1 MTGTTFYTR
10 TGGNYS
16 TTLYMTYQVTGQ
28 SVAGNYSD
36 LTIRAYIK
44 YSGGTKTSSA
54 QSSGYFILNGT
65 TVASNATYSIS
76 SGGEHLFGSVSKRVY
91 HNSDG
96 TFPATSIS
104 YSCKNYH
111 FGTTSGTGT
120 IPAKSA
126 STIARASSISVND
139 STGYYCGSTAYFTIS
154 RADSSFTHILYYQL
168 SGGSWVS
175 FQSGAT
181 TSGSLSIPTSWESS
195 YMPNSTYMDFT
206 IYCETYSGS
215 TYVGTSSCSCR
226 AVVRTSSVY
235 SISSVS
241 ASEAA
246 SEMTALNWGVYVTGH
261 SKIKFTVS
269 YSNNSNGA
277 SIKSIYWDFNY
288 QSSSGTSNTWTTGT
302 LQYGSTSGQAHTLT
316 VKITDSRGR
325 TATKTFSYTVYSVS
339 APSITSFQIGR
350 CTSAGVL
357 DNDGTAVKIDS
368 TYTAAS
374 TCNGK
379 NSTARKA
386 MYKLSTDSTWTTL
399 GAVTSDS
406 VTFTSVAFDIEKSYD
421 VKVVAYDTFSESE
434 GLTRLSTASNF
445 IQLRSDEK
453 GLALGK
459 YSEQEGLEVNWPA
472 WFNKDKEFTCP
483 QLVETVNT
491 GQVSHTVDNFKLIYE
506 AMPSAQDQ
514 SAKNYPFLST
524 AINGSQL
531 AIMGHKYVSG
541 GNYGSF
547 LALDYNGNAYIFS
560 RNNGSDSLQLLNGMS
575 MVHQSITGFNGGWIF
590 RRCGHVV
597 TVSNTVDLRSLA
609 AGETQNIG
617 TIPLGYRPYDWI
629 YIGPQYGSTWISV
642 RFTLRSDGQI
652 DAYNYGSAITSAV
665 NCYLTASYMTDPT
678 VNPNA

>member
-44 YSGGTKTSSA
+44 YSGGTKTSSSY
-54 QSSGYFILNGT
+54 SSGYFILNGT

-91 HNSDG
+91 HNSNG

-120 IPAKSA
+120 ISA
-126 STIARASSISVND
+126 GAVAQIARASSISVGD
-139 STGYYCGSTAYFTIS
+139 STGYYCGSSAKFTIS
-154 RADSSFTHILYYQL
+154 RADSSFTHELYYQL
-168 SGGSWVS
+168 PGGSWTH

-181 TSGSLSIPTSWESS
+181 TSGSLSVPTSWESS
-195 YMPNSTYMDFT
+195 YMANSTYMDFT
-206 IYCETYSGS
+206 IYCETYSSGN
-215 TYVGTSSCSCR
+215 YVGTSSCSCR

-241 ASEAA
+241 AAEAA
-246 SEMTALNWGVYVTGH
+246 SEMTALNWGVYVVGH

-357 DNDGTAVKIDS
+357 DNDGTAVKIES

-379 NSTARKA
+379 NTTARKA
-386 MYKLSTDSTWTTL
+386 LYKLSTASTWTAL

-406 VTFTSVAFDIEKSYD
+406 VVFTSVTFDVEKSYD

-434 GLTRLSTASNF
+434 GLTRLGTASNF

-453 GLALGK
+453 GLSLGK
-459 YSEQEGLEVNWPA
+459 YSEQEGLEVNWPE
-472 WFNKDKEFTCP
+472 WHYKD
-483 QLVETVNT
+483 ETHSGKITINT
-491 GQVSHTVDNFKLIYE
+491 ASADPNYAYVSWKNADGVQRWALTAQSEENGKGGVVLHQYDDSGGWKSYISAYSDGSLKLYGGLT
-506 AMPSAQDQ
+506 
-514 SAKNYPFLST
+514 AKNIDCGTVT
-524 AINGSQL
+524 AT
-531 AIMGHKYVSG
+531 APSG
-541 GNYGSF
+541 GGTSAISVSF
-547 LALDYNGNAYIFS
+547 SKTFASTPQVVAVAKTSAPANCHCG
-560 RNNGSDSLQLLNGMS
+560 
-575 MVHQSITGFNGGWIF
+575 ITGNSTTGFTLNF
-590 RRCGHVV
+590 YRNSNTAT
-597 TVSNTVDLRSLA
+597 TVSWIA
-609 AGETQNIG
+609 IG
-617 TIPLGYRPYDWI
+617 K
-629 YIGPQYGSTWISV
+629 
-642 RFTLRSDGQI
+642 
-652 DAYNYGSAITSAV
+652 
-665 NCYLTASYMTDPT
+665 
-678 VNPNA
+678 

>member
-44 YSGGTKTSSA
+44 YSGGTKTSSS

-91 HNSDG
+91 HNSNG

-120 IPAKSA
+120 ISA
-126 STIARASSISVND
+126 GAVAQIARASSISVGD
-139 STGYYCGSTAYFTIS
+139 STGYYCGSSAKFTIS
-154 RADSSFTHILYYQL
+154 RADSSFTHELYYQL
-168 SGGSWVS
+168 PGGSWTH
-175 FQSGAT
+175 FQTGAT

-195 YMPNSTYMDFT
+195 YMASATYMDFA
-206 IYCETYSGS
+206 IYCETYSNGN
-215 TYVGTSSCSCR
+215 YVGTTSCSCR

-246 SEMTALNWGVYVTGH
+246 SEMTALNWGVYVAGH

-288 QSSSGTSNTWTTGT
+288 QASSGTSNTWTTST

-339 APSITSFQIGR
+339 APSITSSQIGR

-357 DNDGTAVKIDS
+357 DNDGTAVKINS

-379 NSTARKA
+379 NTTARKA
-386 MYKLSTDSTWTTL
+386 LYKLSTASTWTSL

-406 VTFTSVAFDIEKSYD
+406 VTFTSVTFDVEKSYD

-434 GLTRLSTASNF
+434 GLTRLGTASNF

-453 GLALGK
+453 GIALGK
-459 YSEQEGLEVNWPA
+459 YSEKKGLEVNWTEWHYKKETHSGAVTINNTLTANVYKGGQSGTWTPTSTESSMPFSA
-472 WFNKDKEFTCP
+472 ADGIYYKIGRMVFVKGYISISASSSSTGAVCLTGLPFTAAQEAVLPCGYGNLQAYTTYGKSEFMDGYAGWFVNSGSKNAFIKCFKYGRVWGQNWNTLGTGD
-483 QLVETVNT
+483 LV
-491 GQVSHTVDNFKLIYE
+491 F
-506 AMPSAQDQ
+506 
-514 SAKNYPFLST
+514 
-524 AINGSQL
+524 
-531 AIMGHKYVSG
+531 SG
-541 GNYGSF
+541 
-547 LALDYNGNAYIFS
+547 
-560 RNNGSDSLQLLNGMS
+560 
-575 MVHQSITGFNGGWIF
+575 
-590 RRCGHVV
+590 
-597 TVSNTVDLRSLA
+597 
-609 AGETQNIG
+609 
-617 TIPLGYRPYDWI
+617 
-629 YIGPQYGSTWISV
+629 
-642 RFTLRSDGQI
+642 
-652 DAYNYGSAITSAV
+652 
-665 NCYLTASYMTDPT
+665 CYLTDE
-678 VNPNA
+678 

>member
-1 MTGTTFYTR
+1 VTGTTFYTR

-16 TTLYMTYQVTGQ
+16 TTLYMTYQVTAQ
-28 SVAGNYSD
+28 SVSGNYSD

-44 YSGGTKTSSA
+44 YSGGTSTKSSY
-54 QSSGYFILNGT
+54 SSGYFILNGT
-65 TVASNATYSIS
+65 TVASNGSYSIS

-120 IPAKSA
+120 IQAKSA

-154 RADSSFTHILYYQL
+154 RADSSFTHKLYYQL

-241 ASEAA
+241 AAEAA

-339 APSITSFQIGR
+339 VPSITSFQIGR

-379 NSTARKA
+379 NTTARKA
-386 MYKLSTDSTWTTL
+386 MYKLATDSTWTTL

-406 VTFTSVAFDIEKSYD
+406 VTFTSVTFDIEKSYD

-434 GLTRLSTASNF
+434 GLTRLGTASNF
-445 IQLRSDEK
+445 IQLRSDEN

-459 YSEQEGLEVNWPA
+459 YSEQEGLEVNWPEWHYKSESHA
-472 WFNKDKEFTCP
+472 GA
-483 QLVETVNT
+483 ETHSGAITLNSAYNDPNYRYVLWKNADGVIRWSLT
-491 GQVSHTVDNFKLIYE
+491 TQSEESGKAGVVLHQYDASGNWESYISAAPDGSLSLYGSLI
-506 AMPSAQDQ
+506 
-514 SAKNYPFLST
+514 AKNIDCGRATIAAP
-524 AINGSQL
+524 
-531 AIMGHKYVSG
+531 SG
-541 GNYGSF
+541 GGTASLRIPFSKTFPNVPQVVAVPQSSVPGTCTCGVGSI
-547 LALDYNGNAYIFS
+547 D
-560 RNNGSDSLQLLNGMS
+560 
-575 MVHQSITGFNGGWIF
+575 
-590 RRCGHVV
+590 
-597 TVSNTVDLRSLA
+597 
-609 AGETQNIG
+609 TQG
-617 TIPLGYRPYDWI
+617 
-629 YIGPQYGSTWISV
+629 
-642 RFTLRSDGQI
+642 FTLYFYRTGNTLTGVSWI
-652 DAYNYGSAITSAV
+652 AIGK
-665 NCYLTASYMTDPT
+665 
-678 VNPNA
+678 

>member
-44 YSGGTKTSSA
+44 YSGGTKTSSSY
-54 QSSGYFILNGT
+54 SSGYFILNGT

-91 HNSDG
+91 HNSNG

-120 IPAKSA
+120 ISA
-126 STIARASSISVND
+126 GAVAQIARASSISVGD
-139 STGYYCGSTAYFTIS
+139 STGYYCGSSAKFTIS
-154 RADSSFTHILYYQL
+154 RADSSFTHELYYQL
-168 SGGSWVS
+168 PGGSWTH

-181 TSGSLSIPTSWESS
+181 TSGSLSVPTSWESS
-195 YMPNSTYMDFT
+195 YMANSTYMDFT
-206 IYCETYSGS
+206 IYCETYSSGN
-215 TYVGTSSCSCR
+215 YVGTSSCSCR

-241 ASEAA
+241 AAEAA
-246 SEMTALNWGVYVTGH
+246 SEMTALNWGVYVVGH

-325 TATKTFSYTVYSVS
+325 TVTKTFSYTVYSVS
-339 APSITSFQIGR
+339 APSITSFQIRR

-357 DNDGTAVKIDS
+357 DNDGTAVKIES

-379 NSTARKA
+379 NTTARKA
-386 MYKLSTDSTWTTL
+386 LYKLSTASTWTAL

-406 VTFTSVAFDIEKSYD
+406 VVFTSVTFDVEKSYD

-434 GLTRLSTASNF
+434 GLTRLGTASNF

-453 GLALGK
+453 GLSLGK
-459 YSEQEGLEVNWPA
+459 YSEQEGLEVNWPEWHYQQENHA
-472 WFNKDKEFTCP
+472 GSVYVNNTLTANVYKGGQSGTWTPTAPSDAAFSAGGGVWYKIGR
-483 QLVETVNT
+483 LVFV
-491 GQVSHTVDNFKLIYE
+491 K
-506 AMPSAQDQ
+506 
-514 SAKNYPFLST
+514 
-524 AINGSQL
+524 
-531 AIMGHKYVSG
+531 
-541 GNYGSF
+541 
-547 LALDYNGNAYIFS
+547 
-560 RNNGSDSLQLLNGMS
+560 
-575 MVHQSITGFNGGWIF
+575 GWI
-590 RRCGHVV
+590 
-597 TVSNTVDLRSLA
+597 
-609 AGETQNIG
+609 Q
-617 TIPLGYRPYDWI
+617 
-629 YIGPQYGSTWISV
+629 ISSS
-642 RFTLRSDGQI
+642 FTSDGAVCFLGLPFKSAEEAI
-652 DAYNYGSAITSAV
+652 LPCIYGDLVAYTSADKGTFMDGWAGWCISTDSWGAYV
-665 NCYLTASYMTDPT
+665 KCFKYGRIWGQNWNTLGTGYNVFSGCYLTDE
-678 VNPNA
+678 